1 MRAHILAWT
10 GDIPALSKVLCLTG
24 HNSYSGCR
32 FCNLRG
38 TLNKM
43 NRHVYYPL
51 QQHID
56 PKQLPI
62 RTHDEMLNSINQ
74 IERLKG
80 DRKEGYIRDCS
91 WFNILK

>member
-1 MRAHILAWT
+1 
-10 GDIPALSKVLCLTG
+10 
-24 HNSYSGCR
+24 
-32 FCNLRG
+32 
-38 TLNKM
+38 M
-43 NRHVYYPL
+43 NRHVYYLL

-80 DRKEGYIRDCS
+80 DRREGYIRDCG